1 MTYTSAHDREGEG
14 VALESTFVPNFYLDH
29 YQRQTTLI
37 SKLFGYYA
45 DRSAFHEKFRIS
57 LWDVYITPQV
67 PELWKRGFITPIPK
81 IPKPETCNDLRPVT
95 ITSIFA
101 RIAESFPASWIK
113 DDTRPHL
120 DPHQYG
126 NREKTST
133 SHYLLYLI
141 DFLYKTTDNSNKCV
155 AVLSIDFSKA
165 FDRVDHTIALQ
176 HLLNNGM
183 RGELVAWVSSFL
195 TGRSQV
201 VRYCGTT
208 STQRNSTCGVPQG
221 TVLGPLIFNNHVNS
235 AGQTEPVQCKF
246 VDDLTIA
253 CTYDINNAPD
263 TQDQANRV
271 LQWSKD
277 NNMSDMNPVD

>member
-1 MTYTSAHDREGEG
+1 MIYAQSPSHR
-14 VALESTFVPNFYLDH
+14 YL
-29 YQRQTTLI
+29 
-37 SKLFGYYA
+37 
-45 DRSAFHEKFRIS
+45 
-57 LWDVYITPQV
+57 
-67 PELWKRGFITPIPK
+67 PELQ
-81 IPKPETCNDLRPVT
+81 
-95 ITSIFA
+95 
-101 RIAESFPASWIK
+101 SFPASWIK

-133 SHYLLYLI
+133 SHYLLYLM

-201 VRYCGTT
+201 DRYCGTT
-208 STQRNSTCGVPQG
+208 FTQRNSTC
-221 TVLGPLIFNNHVNS
+221 
-235 AGQTEPVQCKF
+235 A
-246 VDDLTIA
+246 A
-253 CTYDINNAPD
+253 CATGHRPRSTYF
-263 TQDQANRV
+263 
-271 LQWSKD
+271 
-277 NNMSDMNPVD
+277 